1 MSSVVRFQVS
11 GQTYEIDLAPEK
23 LMGDELMLLD
33 DTLPVG
39 WSERWGAMDL
49 GARDVTVLTY
59 LAARR
64 AGDERPFDQFVKTIA
79 PLTFQVLSGDE
90 AKPANADKPRAKA
103 KAAPLEGP
111 LGPMV
116 RERKTR
122 AKVS

>member
-1 MSSVVRFQVS
+1 MSSLVRFQVS

-33 DTLPVG
+33 DMLPPG
-39 WSERWGAMDL
+39 WPQRWGVLDL

-59 LAARR
+59 LAAKR
-64 AGDERPFDQFVKTIA
+64 AGDQRPFDEFVKTIA
-79 PLTFQVLSGDE
+79 PLTFTVLDDE
-90 AKPANADKPRAKA
+90 KPSLNAYKPRAKA

-116 RERKTR
+116 RERKAG
-122 AKVS
+122 AKAS